1 MTPTIATSNGA
12 NGLLVAVIGVVLV
25 APLLWRLVRRRFDP
39 FEPIVLFA
47 VAYGVMFVVRP
58 TAMIVTD
65 SFTYAGPR
73 EALDVSHSF
82 TEMLSLALTGAIA
95 FVVGY
100 VLPLGGRWAGVYRR
114 QPRPRNLRIQ
124 RLVAATIVV
133 ALVGLGSL
141 GLFLASSGGVAAVK
155 GFFRAGNTALPEGG
169 ASDYARY
176 AFLAVVPATLILLG
190 VALERRSKALLIAA
204 LFLGVAFFTYSIPT
218 GGRGALLPL
227 LGGCLVLAYLR
238 RGARPS
244 FVTILVVGIVA
255 MLASTFLSDLR
266 GRTTRGETI
275 ADTAVR
281 ATSPSRLATSLTTGP
296 DTEMAPVLSAALL
309 VIPEELGHTYGTTIL
324 GDLVARPVPRGL
336 WEGKPIPP
344 RHRLIATIWPIEY
357 ERGSINVEFSTL
369 LYFYWDFSIPG
380 IFLGLAA
387 YGLLARF
394 LYEFLLRHHRDLY
407 VQVLYSLALWF
418 VVIALRDSPV
428 DTFVQAVFV
437 LVPVWVVFRIGRT
450 KARVPSDTSLSPE
463 PGRA

>member
-1 MTPTIATSNGA
+1 MTPSIATSNAA
-12 NGLLVAVIGVVLV
+12 NGLLVAGIGVVLV
-25 APLLWRLVRRRFDP
+25 APLLWRLARRRFDP
-39 FEPIVLFA
+39 FEPIVFFA

-73 EALDVSHSF
+73 ESLDVSRSF
-82 TEMLSLALTGAIA
+82 TEMLSLALCGAIA

-100 VLPLGGRWAGVYRR
+100 ALPLGGRWAAVRR
-114 QPRPRNLRIQ
+114 PRPRNLRIQ
-124 RLVAATIVV
+124 RLVAATVVV

-141 GLFLASSGGVAAVK
+141 GLFLASSGGLAAVK
-155 GFFRAGNTALPEGG
+155 GVFRAGNTALPEGG
-169 ASDYARY
+169 ASEYTRY

-190 VALERRSKALLIAA
+190 VGLERRSKALLGAA
-204 LFLGVAFFTYSIPT
+204 LFLGVAFLLYSIPT

-227 LGGCLVLAYLR
+227 LGGSLVLAYLR

-244 FVTILVVGIVA
+244 FATILVVGILA

-275 ADTAVR
+275 VDTAVR

-296 DTEMAPVLSAALL
+296 DTEMAPVFSAALS
-309 VIPEELGHTYGTTIL
+309 VIPEELGHTYGATTL
-324 GDLVARPVPRGL
+324 GDLVVRPVPRAL
-336 WEGKPIPP
+336 WEEKPLPP
-344 RHRLIATIWPIEY
+344 RERLIATIWPIEY

-380 IFLGLAA
+380 IFLGLAV

-428 DTFVQAVFV
+428 DTFVRAVFV
-437 LVPVWVVFRIGRT
+437 LAPVWVVFRIGRT
-450 KARVPSDTSLSPE
+450 NARVPPDTSISPE